1 MQVNQSN
8 FSKCENGKSL
18 IQIYP
23 LINYVKQKNVDTFL
37 CSLLYYNFNK
47 FVSF

>member
-23 LINYVKQKNVDTFL
+23 LINYVKQKNELVQNRRNRHNDADA
-37 CSLLYYNFNK
+37 K
-47 FVSF
+47 A